1 MGLATNDGNHGA
13 ASPRKIQLCETR
25 DASQSRSNGFPGE
38 NRQDQKEREREN
50 LSRSDTRSRK
60 SNFVY
65 REIDDIVL
73 LTTFG
78 PPCRIE
84 FEAVI
89 LQLFSYNDAKFDDN
103 VLSRKLVGDRG
114 KRGKENF
121 SRPREKDSSFVITIS
136 SSNEQARVETRKI
149 LFRRCCFFTKDRG
162 NWTAR
167 GRLEFLCTTPASER
181 IRYLSALLGSFFRAP
196 QKEYNRF
203 RLLFLFL
210 LLSPLLPREWQL
222 FAIFQSFSSQSISN

>member
-1 MGLATNDGNHGA
+1 MPQTTGTTA
-13 ASPRKIQLCETR
+13 PRAREKYNCAKREMLRNRDPMDFLGKIDKT
-25 DASQSRSNGFPGE
+25 
-38 NRQDQKEREREN
+38 KERERERE
-50 LSRSDTRSRK
+50 SFAQSDTRSRK

-73 LTTFG
+73 LPTFG

-181 IRYLSALLGSFFRAP
+181 IRYLP
-196 QKEYNRF
+196 
-203 RLLFLFL
+203 
-210 LLSPLLPREWQL
+210 LS
-222 FAIFQSFSSQSISN
+222 